1 MPVKLLIFDLD
12 GTLIDTSRDITNAL
26 NYALSS
32 QGFKSLSVED
42 TIKMI
47 GEGITRLIEKILGH
61 ERLRERDAVIKKFFD
76 YYSEHLTDYS
86 TVYPYVKETLE
97 QLDGYKKA
105 VISNKREYLSVKL
118 LNKLNLLDFFN
129 IVVGSDTTS
138 EKKPSAIPIL
148 HVIEKFEVGPQ
159 ESIIVG
165 DSNYDIEAGKKAG
178 IKTIAVTYGYREK
191 EYLMNADYI
200 IDRFNDLPAIL
211 DIISSKLI

>member
-12 GTLIDTSRDITNAL
+12 GTLIDTGRDITNAL
-26 NYALSS
+26 NYALRS

-61 ERLRERDAVIKKFFD
+61 DRFQERDAVIKKFLD
-76 YYSEHLTDYS
+76 YYSEHIMDYS
-86 TVYPYVKETLE
+86 RVYPYVRETLE

-129 IVVGSDTTS
+129 MVVGSDTTS

-148 HVIEKFEVGPQ
+148 HVIEKFEVEPQ

-165 DSNYDIEAGKKAG
+165 DSNYDIEAGRKAG

>member
-12 GTLIDTSRDITNAL
+12 GTLIDTGRDITNAL

-32 QGFKSLSVED
+32 QGSKSLSVED

-61 ERLRERDAVIKKFFD
+61 ERLQEKDEVIKKFLN

-86 TVYPYVKETLE
+86 TVYPYVRETLA
-97 QLDGYKKA
+97 QLDVYKKA

-118 LNKLNLLDFFN
+118 LNKLNLIDFFDM
-129 IVVGSDTTS
+129 VVGSDTTS
-138 EKKPSAIPIL
+138 EKKPSALPIL
-148 HVIEKFEVGPQ
+148 YVIEKIGVGPQ
-159 ESIIVG
+159 ESMIVG
-165 DSNYDIEAGKKAG
+165 DSNYDIEAGRNAG

-191 EYLMNADYI
+191 EYLKNADHI